1 MAFAQL
7 ELRFWHGRDE
17 NALPA
22 AERALA
28 INPEMPEAL
37 CIKARYLEEEGR
49 GEEGQQEIRR
59 ALALDPSSWE
69 VNREAARMLFRH
81 GKVRE
86 AIPYFEKAASLM
98 DTDWHNPLMLTTCYQ
113 AIGDKDLRRKAA
125 KISFERAERAIAK
138 DPTDGQALAAGA
150 NALAVLGE
158 KDRALEWIRRALF
171 LDPDNLVMRYN
182 LGCALI
188 QDIGEIDEAIETLQP
203 FFEKLQ
209 SPMHLRHL
217 EVDPDIS
224 PIREDSRF
232 KEMLAAAR
240 KRLGMAE
247 TVADA

>member
-7 ELRFWHGRDE
+7 ELQFWHGRDE

-28 INPEMPEAL
+28 INPNMPEAL

-49 GEEGQQEIRR
+49 GEEAQQEIRK
-59 ALALDPSSWE
+59 ALALDSDSWE

-81 GKVRE
+81 GNLRE
-86 AIPYFEKAASLM
+86 AIPYFEKAASQM
-98 DTDWHNPLMLTTCYQ
+98 DTDWHNPMMLITCYSKT
-113 AIGDKDLRRKAA
+113 GDEDLRRTAA
-125 KISFERAERAIAK
+125 KTTLERAERAIAK
-138 DPTDGQALAAGA
+138 DPTDGPALAAGA
-150 NALAVLGE
+150 NALANLGE
-158 KDRALEWIRRALF
+158 RERALEWIRRALF

-188 QDIGEIDEAIETLQP
+188 RDIGAIDEAVEAFKP

-217 EVDPDIS
+217 DVDPDLDL
-224 PIREDSRF
+224 IRNDPRF
-232 KEMLAAAR
+232 KEMLAAA
-240 KRLGMAE
+240 KERLRMAAE
-247 TVADA
+247 